1 MNKKRL
7 IVIIVFLFAILL
19 IPIKTYAFDYSSF
32 ISKNV
37 FILDKCSDA
46 LLGCVNE
53 EDSVAWLLQK
63 ILNYVKII
71 GPIIVIVLS
80 TIDFV
85 KVVVTGDDKEMG
97 KAQNKLFMRLILC
110 LLLFFIPTLVSF
122 LLNMFGITA
131 DPTAGLH

>member
-37 FILDKCSDA
+37 FILDKCRDA
-46 LLGCVNE
+46 LLGCVSD

-63 ILNYVKII
+63 ILK
-71 GPIIVIVLS
+71 
-80 TIDFV
+80 
-85 KVVVTGDDKEMG
+85 
-97 KAQNKLFMRLILC
+97 
-110 LLLFFIPTLVSF
+110 
-122 LLNMFGITA
+122 
-131 DPTAGLH
+131 